1 MRLFLAAFLL
11 LSATDALAQAWPQPQ
26 GGIYLKL
33 SHGRSDADEQFN
45 SDGNA
50 RPYADGVMDG
60 AFADRS
66 GYLYGEY
73 GLTPR
78 LTIVGLLPFK
88 TLTTRDLDFEY
99 AAQSA
104 GSAQVGARYGLAD
117 LLKLSG
123 TRHTAAVA
131 GLLTIP
137 LGYERNRTPA
147 VGTGQVDVQA
157 SLHYGLSLYPLPLYA
172 QVGGGYRARSDVY
185 VFSSTV
191 DCFANRSIGC
201 TTDTTPDYGNE
212 WFYNAEVGASD
223 GRWVLLQALV
233 QGVSSTQTIEP
244 ERITADGGLPTRQR
258 FLKVGGGVTVYP
270 IQSVGL
276 SIQAFRTPGGAN
288 TIRSTDLF
296 VGIEYIRR

>member
-1 MRLFLAAFLL
+1 MRLLLAAVLL
-11 LSATDALAQAWPQPQ
+11 LSASDALAQAWPQPE
-26 GGIYLKL
+26 GGLYVKL

-50 RPYADGVMDG
+50 RPYADGVSDD

-66 GYLYGEY
+66 GYLYAEY
-73 GLTPR
+73 GLTPQ
-78 LTIVGLLPFK
+78 LTLVGLLPFK

-99 AAQSA
+99 EAQA
-104 GSAQVGARYGLAD
+104 LGSAQIGARYGLAD
-117 LLKLSG
+117 ALNLTG

-131 GLLTIP
+131 GLLTVP
-137 LGYERNRTPA
+137 LGYERNRAPA

-157 SLHYGLSLYPLPLYA
+157 SLHYGLSLHPLPLYA

-185 VFSSTV
+185 AFSSTV
-191 DCFANRSIGC
+191 DCVPGRSIGC

-212 WFYNAEVGASD
+212 WFYGAEIGASD
-223 GRWVLLQALV
+223 GRWFLLQALLH
-233 QGVSSTQTIEP
+233 GVSSAQTIEP

-258 FLKVGGGVTVYP
+258 FLKVGGGVTLYP
-270 IQSVGL
+270 IPSVGV
-276 SIQAFRTPGGAN
+276 SIQAFRTPEGAN
-288 TIRSTDLF
+288 TIRSTDVF

>member
-1 MRLFLAAFLL
+1 MRLLLTAVLL
-11 LSATDALAQAWPQPQ
+11 LSASGALAQAWPQPE
-26 GGIYLKL
+26 GGVYLKL
-33 SHGRSDADEQFN
+33 SHGRSDADQQFN

-50 RPYADGVMDG
+50 RPYAEGVKDH

-66 GYLYGEY
+66 GYLYAEY

-78 LTIVGLLPFK
+78 LTLVGLLPFK

-99 AAQSA
+99 AAQA
-104 GSAQVGARYGLAD
+104 VGSAQIGARYGLAD
-117 LLKLSG
+117 LFRLSG

-147 VGTGQVDVQA
+147 VGTGQVDAQA

-172 QVGGGYRARSDVY
+172 QVGGGYRMRSDVY

-191 DCFANRSIGC
+191 DCVPNRSIGC
-201 TTDTTPDYGNE
+201 TADTRPDYGNE
-212 WFYNAEVGASD
+212 WFYTAEVGASD
-223 GRWVLLQALV
+223 GRWMLLQALV
-233 QGVSSTQTIEP
+233 QGVSSTQIIEP

-258 FLKVGGGVTVYP
+258 FLKVGGGITVYP
-270 IQSVGL
+270 LAAVGV
-276 SIQAFRTPGGAN
+276 SIQAFRTPVGAN
-288 TIRSTDLF
+288 TIRSTDVF
-296 VGIEYIRR
+296 VGIEYIHR